1 MSTYENC
8 YEILGDVR
16 RGLNEYTTGFHQGT
30 DTTGPHSNSYL
41 VKKINEAQR
50 FLYAI
55 LILRIPGEF
64 LQETTLTG
72 VDSVYTLPWDF
83 GRLLYFKNENG
94 QQVFPINPKKL
105 RLTEETGNDRLYY
118 RKGNTLVLDK
128 AGVTETYTLLYYRK
142 PRDLEQG
149 MASAGGAAS
158 ITFATSAKKI
168 ADYYNGMTIEN
179 ITKDWVDEIDDYTA
193 ARVATISETAAAS
206 DYYGIVSDLPE
217 PFHFLI
223 APKAI
228 QLIKTVSPVVQEK
241 PSKQEI
247 SDWNNLLV
255 ETLKAFVGSDDRDVE
270 ELFVDYD
277 HGLSAEFSW

>member
-16 RGLNEYTTGFHQGT
+16 KGLNEYNEGYHNGT
-30 DTTGPHSNSYL
+30 DTTGPHRNEYL

-55 LILRIPGEF
+55 LLQRIPGEF

-72 VDSVYTLPWDF
+72 VNSVYTLPWDF
-83 GRLLYFKNENG
+83 GRLLYFKDEYG
-94 QQVFPINPKKL
+94 RQVFPISPKKL
-105 RLTEETGNDRLYY
+105 RLTEETGTDRLYY
-118 RKGNTLVLDK
+118 RKGNTFVLDK
-128 AGVTETYTLLYYRK
+128 AGVTETYTILYYRK

-149 MASAGGAAS
+149 RAISGGSQS
-158 ITFATSAKKI
+158 ITLASTAKGI

-179 ITKDWVDEIDDYTA
+179 ITNDWIDTIDDYTA
-193 ARVATISETAAAS
+193 ARVATISETAVAN

-217 PFHFLI
+217 MFHFLI

-228 QLIKTVSPVVQEK
+228 HLVKSSSPVVQEK
-241 PSKQEI
+241 PTEYELKN
-247 SDWNNLLV
+247 WNNLLV
-255 ETLKAFVGSDDRDVE
+255 ETLKAFVGSDDEDVE

-277 HGLSAEFSW
+277 QDIGAALW